1 MLRPLTVYRCR
12 TYWGRLHTLHMLLSV
27 SAVAGRGRVR
37 WYSSSSRFFL
47 ILMSST
53 AEDDPVLAK
62 LVSAQFCILQSV
74 FFQCFCIERM
84 CCVVMNS
91 LINKSYEY
99 HYLIRHCS
107 NPHLLLLF
115 VIFYFNL
122 FIAVFY
128 TGPRDPRGSCW
139 DRGEGC

>member
-1 MLRPLTVYRCR
+1 MGECLKIHSITLKEEYEGASENRDYHYDEEVLDYLRSFIKDNERKIKINKKR
-12 TYWGRLHTLHMLLSV
+12 IDS
-27 SAVAGRGRVR
+27 
-37 WYSSSSRFFL
+37 
-47 ILMSST
+47 

-128 TGPRDPRGSCW
+128 TGPRDPRGSC
-139 DRGEGC
+139 